1 MGPRAMLRPAAALFC
16 ATLLALSVD
25 AFSKDLVRV
34 GFIGPLTGGNSAI
47 GIGGRNSAELAVK
60 EINENPRAKYSYE
73 LVSYDDECK
82 PNVGIQVA
90 TKLAT
95 DRQVISGITHFC
107 SAVALGAVDVYHR
120 FKLPV
125 IIWGAVDPAIT
136 YAKDYKEIFRTTGTL
151 INQNQQAAQF
161 MTKKL
166 GYKTFVILHDTTD
179 YGKSHMENFSKFVTQ
194 DGGKVL
200 GTFGVTPNQQDF
212 TAELTK
218 AKSLKPDVI
227 YLGALVPIA
236 TRVRSQ
242 MVKLGVPAQF
252 EGCSGIKSDAFISGT
267 GAQEAEGTIAFIE
280 GAPIEK
286 LPGGKAFMQSYA
298 AHGFKEPYESY
309 GPFAYTAMKQ
319 VVEAIE
325 AAGPD
330 RKKVAAQLAATKH
343 ADSLIGKIT
352 YDDHR
357 QNIEPSVSCYV
368 VQDGKWVFWDD
379 SEYASGKRSL
389 KKPQS

>member
-1 MGPRAMLRPAAALFC
+1 MSYRAFLRPAAALLC
-16 ATLLALSVD
+16 ASMMALST
-25 AFSKDLVRV
+25 AAISKEVVKV

-60 EINENPRAKYSYE
+60 EMNENPQAKYTYE
-73 LVSYDDECK
+73 FVSYDDECK

-95 DRQVISGITHFC
+95 DRKVATGITHFC

-120 FKLPV
+120 FHLPV

-136 YAKDYKEIFRTTGTL
+136 YAKDYKEIFRSTGTL
-151 INQNQQAAQF
+151 INQNQQAANF

-166 GYKTFVILHDTTD
+166 GYKTFAILHDTTD
-179 YGKSHMENFSKFVTQ
+179 YGKSHMEYFSKFVKEN
-194 DGGKVL
+194 GGTVV
-200 GTFGVTPNQQDF
+200 GTFGVTPDQQDF

-218 AKSLKPDVI
+218 AKALKPDVI

-242 MVKLGVPAQF
+242 MVKLGIDSQF
-252 EGCSGIKSDAFISGT
+252 EGCSGIKSDAFIAGT
-267 GAQEAEGTIAFIE
+267 GAEAAEGTIAFIE

-286 LPGGKAFMQSYA
+286 LPGGKQFVKSYND
-298 AHGFKEPYESY
+298 HGFTESYEAY

-319 VVEAIE
+319 VVEAVE
-325 AAGPD
+325 AVGPD
-330 RKKVAAQLAATKH
+330 RRKIAAKLAETKH

-379 SEYASGKRSL
+379 SDYASGKRSL
-389 KKPQS
+389 KKPQ